1 MINSEHFNISII
13 CPQKSTIFVMF
24 GNKTFREGD
33 IFFFTSLHLEAA
45 FSDNE

>member
-33 IFFFTSLHLEAA
+33 KKKYTPLHLQAA